1 MSSNIVKVVGNIFV
15 FVFVLNKTFHT
26 HLMLLFK
33 LKKKKVTY
41 TSVKQV
47 YVMKDLNK
55 QFKVEG
61 LILVLSCLDSY
72 CTA

>member
-33 LKKKKVTY
+33 LKKKKSHLYQRET
-41 TSVKQV
+41 
-47 YVMKDLNK
+47 
-55 QFKVEG
+55 G
-61 LILVLSCLDSY
+61 LCHERSQQTV
-72 CTA
+72 